1 MKAVIE
7 VSSSP
12 EARRGVPNAVARSE
26 KPLITGGPNGVLV
39 ERTEPFIDAAE
50 AAAFIKL
57 HRKTLLRLAREG
69 SIPAHPL
76 TGNRRR
82 IWRFLISEL
91 DAWARSRINSDCDR
105 CQNSRS
111 R

>member
-7 VSSSP
+7 VSPSP
-12 EARRGVPNAVARSE
+12 ERRPVPVRASRLEKSVAPPE
-26 KPLITGGPNGVLV
+26 ENGISGELA
-39 ERTEPFIDAAE
+39 ESFIDAAE

-57 HRKTLLRLAREG
+57 HPKTLLRLARGG

-82 IWRFLISEL
+82 IWRFLRSEL
-91 DAWARSRINSDCDR
+91 DAWARSRVHSGCDR

>member
-1 MKAVIE
+1 MKAVIR

-12 EARRGVPNAVARSE
+12 ETRVVPGTASRPDN
-26 KPLITGGPNGVLV
+26 PLGTREPTVISV
-39 ERTEPFIDAAE
+39 EPIEPFIDASE

-69 SIPAHPL
+69 SIPVHPL

-82 IWRFLISEL
+82 IWRFLRSEL
-91 DAWARSRINSDCDR
+91 DAWARTKVNSGCDR

>member
-1 MKAVIE
+1 MKAVIG

-12 EARRGVPNAVARSE
+12 ETSAVPGAASRFEN
-26 KPLITGGPNGVLV
+26 PLVTREPTVLSVGPV
-39 ERTEPFIDAAE
+39 EPFIDASE
-50 AAAFIKL
+50 AATFIKL

-82 IWRFLISEL
+82 IWRFLRSEL
-91 DAWARSRINSDCDR
+91 DAWARSKVNSGCDR

>member
-7 VSSSP
+7 VSTSRERGPVPVRESRLEESIVPP
-12 EARRGVPNAVARSE
+12 EV
-26 KPLITGGPNGVLV
+26 NGSAG
-39 ERTEPFIDAAE
+39 EPTESFIDAAE

-57 HRKTLLRLAREG
+57 HPKTLLRLARAG

-82 IWRFLISEL
+82 IWRFLRSEL
-91 DAWARSRINSDCDR
+91 DAWARSRVHSGCDR

>member
-7 VSSSP
+7 VSTSP
-12 EARRGVPNAVARSE
+12 EKRPVPVRGSRLGEPMVPPEV
-26 KPLITGGPNGVLV
+26 TGIAGEP
-39 ERTEPFIDAAE
+39 TESFIDASE
-50 AAAFIKL
+50 AAAFVKL
-57 HRKTLLRLAREG
+57 HPKTLLRLAREG

-82 IWRFLISEL
+82 IWRFLRSEL
-91 DAWARSRINSDCDR
+91 DAWARSRVHSGCDR

>member
-1 MKAVIE
+1 MKAVIG

-12 EARRGVPNAVARSE
+12 ETRAVPGAASRFETSLVTREPAVIS
-26 KPLITGGPNGVLV
+26 V
-39 ERTEPFIDAAE
+39 EPVKPFIDASE

-76 TGNRRR
+76 TGSRRR
-82 IWRFLISEL
+82 IWCFLKSEL
-91 DAWARSRINSDCDR
+91 DAWARSKVNSGCDR

-111 R
+111 K

>member
-7 VSSSP
+7 VSPSP
-12 EARRGVPNAVARSE
+12 ERRLVPVRESRLEQSIVTPEENRIA
-26 KPLITGGPNGVLV
+26 G
-39 ERTEPFIDAAE
+39 ERTESFIDAAE

-57 HRKTLLRLAREG
+57 HPKTLLRLARGG

-82 IWRFLISEL
+82 IWRFLRSEL
-91 DAWARSRINSDCDR
+91 DAWARSRVHSGCDR